1 MDLVK
6 QSTLRI
12 HHNTGYHVHHPDG
25 LSKPTHLKT
34 QVFNDYRIIG
44 LSL

>member
-12 HHNTGYHVHHPDG
+12 HHNTNHE
-25 LSKPTHLKT
+25 
-34 QVFNDYRIIG
+34 
-44 LSL
+44 